1 MPHRIKI
8 INFDVPRDMG
18 RGRNHIVCK
27 GRIAYAIIPRQL
39 ITVSEVYHF
48 HNVQLRA
55 VRKHVR
61 QHKKLLS
68 GAHIVML
75 EHVLPTTLEFV
86 RHLNDADIV
95 VTKFIGKPYSV
106 DHGIIGEL
114 SKLCDVSILKDYD
127 DVEGTAVLDDIVVSA
142 INDSRAAEKRLVI
155 LDVGGYFCA
164 PLIRLSS
171 RDDLEFSR
179 IAGVVEDTTF
189 GHNRYV
195 ASADKI
201 KCPIYSVARSELKMI
216 EARFVGRDAVMAMD
230 MTLRKR
236 GISIAGRKALVLG
249 YGMIG
254 SNVARSLKA
263 ADLMVSVY
271 DKFDHRNL
279 QAFIDGFHIHKKR
292 ELIKEADII
301 FSATANCALSYPEI
315 EECKS
320 NVILCSVG
328 SKDTEFDVKSIKN
341 QSLGVNPV
349 DENLNEYKLPNSRS
363 VIVAKEGTAVNFIL
377 PSTPNEV
384 LDLVFAEIV
393 AAFVEILSKGK
404 KATGSVNAIN
414 ATKLSEIA
422 KDWLVPMNQ

>member
-1 MPHRIKI
+1 M
-8 INFDVPRDMG
+8 
-18 RGRNHIVCK
+18 
-27 GRIAYAIIPRQL
+27 
-39 ITVSEVYHF
+39 YHF
-48 HNVQLRA
+48 HSVQLRA

-61 QHKKLLS
+61 HHKKLLS
-68 GAHIVML
+68 GAEIIML

-86 RHLNDADIV
+86 RHLTDANIKV
-95 VTKFIGKPYSV
+95 SKFIGKPYSV
-106 DHGIIGEL
+106 DAPTLEEL
-114 SKLCDVSILKDYD
+114 KGLCDVDVLPDYEGVETTTILD
-127 DVEGTAVLDDIVVSA
+127 DVIKA
-142 INDSRAAEKRLVI
+142 AAEKISGIGAKLII
-155 LDVGGYFCA
+155 LDVGGYFCE
-164 PLIRLSS
+164 PLIRLSGT
-171 RDDLEFSR
+171 DFEHNL

-195 ASADKI
+195 AAADKI
-201 KCPIYSVARSELKMI
+201 KYPIYSVARSELKTI

-236 GISIAGRKALVLG
+236 GISISGRKALVLG

-271 DKFDHRNL
+271 DTFDHRNL

-301 FSATANCALSYPEI
+301 FSATASCALDYSEI
-315 EECKS
+315 EECRS

-341 QSLGVNPV
+341 QSLGMNII
-349 DENLNEYKLPNSRS
+349 DDNLKEYKLPNSRS

-393 AAFVEILSKGK
+393 AAFVELLSKGK
-404 KATGSVNAIN
+404 KTTGVVNYISAV
-414 ATKLSEIA
+414 KLSEIA